1 MSDPAPRTVRPSEAH
16 DVLKAAQSWI
26 DRDGRVALA
35 TVVGT
40 WGSAPVPIGGQ
51 LVIGQDGRFEG
62 SVSGGCVEGEV
73 IAEAEDIFA
82 SGAPKTLTFGVA
94 DETAWQVGLPCGGQI
109 KVFVERLEGAGGRQY
124 VERAIDARSSRRGLL
139 VKTSLRDGRH
149 ELYERG
155 DDSADALVR
164 EHLASGESE
173 LVATPEGE
181 IFLHAMVPPARILVI
196 GATHIGQVLAQ
207 LVKLAGHEVII
218 IDPRTAFAAEARFP
232 GIRLDTEWP
241 QDTIP
246 KIGLDGYTAV
256 VALAH
261 VGHID
266 DEALKLAMRSNCFYI
281 GALGSMRNHAKRKE
295 RLAAAGFTAEEI
307 ARIHCPIGINIGAQ
321 SPPEIAIAIMAEV
334 VLALRGPRVFRPADA
349 EKR

>member
-1 MSDPAPRTVRPSEAH
+1 MSEPTTRTSRLSETH
-16 DVLKAAQSWI
+16 DVLKAARAWI
-26 DRDGRVALA
+26 GKDGRVALA

-51 LVIGQDGRFEG
+51 LVIGEDGRFEG

-82 SGAPKTLTFGVA
+82 SGKPKTLTFGVA

-109 KVFVERLEGAGGRQY
+109 KVFLERLDESNGLRLI
-124 VERAIDARSSRRGLL
+124 ERAIDARSSRRGLL
-139 VKTSLRDGRH
+139 VKTHLGDGQRELFERDD
-149 ELYERG
+149 ER
-155 DDSADALVR
+155 ADALVR
-164 EHLASGESE
+164 QHLESGESE
-173 LVATPEGE
+173 LLETPQGE
-181 IFLHAMVPPARILVI
+181 VFLHAMVPPARVLVI
-196 GATHIGQVLAQ
+196 GATHIGQILAQ
-207 LVKLAGHEVII
+207 LVKLAGHEVIV

-246 KIGLDGYTAV
+246 KIGLDPYTAV

-281 GALGSMRNHAKRKE
+281 GALGSKRNHAKRTE
-295 RLAAAGFTAEEI
+295 RLKDAGFSDAEI
-307 ARIHCPIGINIGAQ
+307 GRIHCPIGINIGAQ
-321 SPPEIAIAIMAEV
+321 SPPEIAIAIMAEL
-334 VLALRGPRVFRPADA
+334 VLALRGPRVFRPA
-349 EKR
+349 